1 MSKDQNSKKE
11 RFSQPEKKSKA
22 PLIGGMIILGVA
34 IIAGSFFLTGNN
46 KSDSDRFATATVGQT
61 VDYSGPTPLQQVKVG
76 PVKAEN
82 GKVVISTLS
91 ELKDKK
97 FIYTQ
102 YQAGGKALPLTA
114 LVRPDGSVVVAVSIC
129 EPCNSDSFRIEGDII
144 VCNACNTKWELD
156 SFKGIGGGCTDYP
169 PDLLVY
175 TQNGD
180 KLEVDQAVLD
190 AWKPR
195 V

>member
-1 MSKDQNSKKE
+1 MTKENNSKREK
-11 RFSQPEKKSKA
+11 FTQPAKKSKA
-22 PLIGGMIILGVA
+22 PLIGGAIVLGIA
-34 IIAGSFFLTGNN
+34 IIAGGFMLGNKN
-46 KSDSDRFATATVGQT
+46 SDSDQFATATVGQT
-61 VDYSGPTPLQQVKVG
+61 VDYSGSTAIQQVKTT

-82 GKVVISTLS
+82 GKVVVSTLS

-102 YQAGGKALPLTA
+102 YQKSGKALPLTA
-114 LVRPDGSVVVAVSIC
+114 LVRPDGSIVVAVSIC
-129 EPCNSDSFRIEGDII
+129 EPCNSDSFRIEGETI
-144 VCNACNTKWELD
+144 VCNACNTVWELET
-156 SFKGIGGGCTDYP
+156 FKGLSGGCQDYP
-169 PDLLVY
+169 PELLVY

-180 KLEVDQAVLD
+180 NLEVDQAVLD

>member
-1 MSKDQNSKKE
+1 MSKDQANKKE
-11 RFSQPEKKSKA
+11 KFTQPQKKNKA
-22 PLIGGMIILGVA
+22 PLIGGAIVLGIA
-34 IIAGSFFLTGNN
+34 IIAGGFLLGNKN
-46 KSDSDRFATATVGQT
+46 SDSDQYATATIGQK
-61 VDYSGPTPLQQVKVG
+61 VEYSSTAPIQQVEVA

-82 GKVVISTLS
+82 GKVVVTTLS

-102 YQAGGKALPLTA
+102 YQSNGKNLPLTA
-114 LVRPDGSVVVAVSIC
+114 MTLPSGNVVVAVSIC
-129 EPCNSDSFRIEGDII
+129 EPCNSDSFRIEGDTI
-144 VCNACNTKWELD
+144 VCNACNTVWELE
-156 SFKGIGGGCTDYP
+156 SFKGLGGGCTDYP
-169 PDLLVY
+169 PDRLVY

-180 KLEVDQAVLD
+180 NLEVDQAVLD

>member
-1 MSKDQNSKKE
+1 MSEVQTNKKE
-11 RFSQPEKKSKA
+11 KFTQPEKRSKA
-22 PLIGGMIILGVA
+22 PLIGGAIVLGIA
-34 IIAGSFFLTGNN
+34 IIAGGFWLGN
-46 KSDSDRFATATVGQT
+46 KDPESARYATATIGQE
-61 VDYSGPTPLQQVKVG
+61 VEYSSSIPFQQIKVA

-82 GKVVISTLS
+82 GKVAVTTLS

-102 YQAGGKALPLTA
+102 YQSNDKNLPLTA
-114 LVRPDGSVVVAVSIC
+114 MTLPDGKILVAVSIC
-129 EPCNSDSFRIEGDII
+129 EPCNSDSFRIEEDTL
-144 VCNACNTKWELD
+144 VCNACNTVWELE
-156 SFKGIGGGCTDYP
+156 SFKGLGGGCTDYP
-169 PDLLVY
+169 PDRLVY

-180 KLEVDQAVLD
+180 NLEVDQAVLD